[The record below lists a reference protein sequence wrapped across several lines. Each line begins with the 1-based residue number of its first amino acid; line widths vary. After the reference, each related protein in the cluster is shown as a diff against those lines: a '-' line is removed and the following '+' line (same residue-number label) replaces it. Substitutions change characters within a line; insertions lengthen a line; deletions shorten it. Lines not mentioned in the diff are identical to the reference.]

1 MTALVPVI
9 LCGGTGTRLWPL
21 SRATYPKQY
30 WALAGDGE
38 ETLLQQT
45 HQRLEGITGLQP
57 PLLICN
63 EDHRFIVAEQMR
75 QIGVEPAAILL
86 EPMGRNTAPAVAVA
100 ALQATAHGDD
110 PLLLVLAADHVIQ
123 NAAGFRRA
131 VAAGMAAAEAGQLV
145 TFGIVPTA
153 PETGYGYIEAAEA
166 LNTANASDDGDPAS
180 LQPVRIARFVEKPD
194 RVTAEQFLASGRF
207 TWNSGMFLFKAS
219 AILAEL
225 ERLAPDVVSAC
236 RSALEHDSEDLNF
249 LRLEREA
256 FAACPNVA
264 IDVAVMERTDR
275 GAVLPLNA
283 GWSDVGSWS
292 ALWETA
298 EHDASGNVM
307 RGRVISEGSSNCY
320 LRSEHRLVVG
330 LGVDNLVVVET
341 DDVVLVAHKG
351 RAQDVKTIV
360 GLLEREGAP
369 ESKAHRRIYRPWGSY
384 DGITEGER
392 WQVKKIV
399 VNPGASL
406 SLQMHHHR
414 AEHWIV
420 VKGTALVEK
429 DGVEELLGENQSTYI
444 PLGCKH
450 RLSNPGRIPV
460 EMIEV
465 QSGAYLGEDD
475 IRRFEDRYGR
485 SDLKP
490 SLTPQ

>member
-1 MTALVPVI
+1 MVSSTLVPVI

-30 WALAGDGE
+30 WALAGSGE

-45 HQRLEGITGLQP
+45 HQRLEGLAGLAA

-75 QIGVEPAAILL
+75 QIGVDPAAILL
-86 EPMGRNTAPAVAVA
+86 EPVGRNTAPAVAVA
-100 ALQATAHGDD
+100 ALKATARGED

-123 NAAGFRRA
+123 DPARFQST
-131 VAAGMAAAEAGQLV
+131 VEAGMEAAEAGQLV

-153 PETGYGYIEAAEA
+153 PEIGYGYIEAAQSLA
-166 LNTANASDDGDPAS
+166 GASA
-180 LQPVRIARFVEKPD
+180 PVPIARFVEKPD
-194 RVTAEQFLASGRF
+194 RATAEQFLATGRF

-236 RSALEHDSEDLNF
+236 RSALEHDAADLDF

-256 FAACPNVA
+256 FASCPNVA
-264 IDVAVMERTDR
+264 IDVAVMEKTDR
-275 GAVLPLNA
+275 GAVLPLEA

-298 EHDASGNVM
+298 AERDEQGNVL
-307 RGRVISEGSSNCY
+307 RGRVISEGSRNCY

-330 LGVDNLVVVET
+330 LGVEDLVVVET
-341 DDVVLVAHKG
+341 DDVVLVAHRD
-351 RAQDVKTIV
+351 RAQDVKTVV
-360 GLLEREGAP
+360 GQLESAGAY
-369 ESKAHRRIYRPWGSY
+369 ESKAHRKIYRPWGSY
-384 DGITEGER
+384 DGVTEGGR

-420 VKGTALVEK
+420 VAGTALVEK
-429 DGVEELLGENQSTYI
+429 NGVEELVGENQSTYI
-444 PLGCKH
+444 PLGCRH
-450 RLSNPGRIPV
+450 RLTNPGKIPV

-465 QSGAYLGEDD
+465 QSGPYLGEDD
-475 IRRFEDRYGR
+475 IVRFEDRYGR
-485 SDLKP
+485 SDQ
-490 SLTPQ
+490 PQQQAIAS